1 MKYILKYKGNYVKL
15 LKRVSYE
22 DISIRLTQDINESE
36 VFTEKLD
43 YFKNSAW
50 SMWFT
55 EQSKGYV
62 DTSELKFIKVR
73 LEEVE

>member
-1 MKYILKYKGNYVKL
+1 MKYVLKYKGNYVKQ
-15 LKRVSYE
+15 LKRMSHE
-22 DISIRLTQDINESE
+22 DVSIRLTQDINDSE

-43 YFKNSAW
+43 YFQNSEW

-55 EQSKGYV
+55 EGLKGYV
-62 DTSELKFIKVR
+62 DMSELKFVKVR

>member
-1 MKYILKYKGNYVKL
+1 MKYVLKYKGYYVKQ
-15 LKRVSYE
+15 LKRMSHE

-36 VFTEKLD
+36 VFTDKLD
-43 YFKNSAW
+43 YFQKSEW

-62 DTSELKFIKVR
+62 DMSELKFVKVR

>member
-1 MKYILKYKGNYVKL
+1 MKYVLKYKGDYVKL
-15 LKRVSYE
+15 LKRVSHE
-22 DISIRLTQDINESE
+22 DISIRLTQDINEAE
-36 VFTEKLD
+36 VFTEKLY
-43 YFKNSAW
+43 YFLHSKW

-62 DTSELKFIKVR
+62 DTSELKFVKVR

>member
-1 MKYILKYKGNYVKL
+1 MKYVLKYKENYVKQ
-15 LKRVSYE
+15 LKRVSRE

-36 VFTEKLD
+36 VFTEKLH
-43 YFKNSAW
+43 YFLHSKW

>member
-1 MKYILKYKGNYVKL
+1 MKYVLKYKGYYVKL
-15 LKRVSYE
+15 LKRVSHE

-43 YFKNSAW
+43 YFQNSEW

-55 EQSKGYV
+55 DELKGYV
-62 DTSELKFIKVR
+62 DMSELKFVKVR
-73 LEEVE
+73 LEEVG

>member
-1 MKYILKYKGNYVKL
+1 MKYVLKYRGHYVKQ
-15 LKRVSYE
+15 LKRVSHE
-22 DISIRLTQDINESE
+22 DISIRLTQDINEAE

-43 YFKNSAW
+43 YFQNSEW

-55 EQSKGYV
+55 DELKGYV
-62 DTSELKFIKVR
+62 DMSELKFIKVR